1 MQIVKCLV
9 ICIITLRTFKTQASN
24 FFLSHYL
31 LVLFELSMNLCVT
44 LPLFNIYHTSF
55 YALEYSIKI
64 SSLICLHNLAA
75 AFLTEI

>member
-44 LPLFNIYHTSF
+44 LPLSNIYLTPV
-55 YALEYSIKI
+55 YAIEYSIAI
-64 SSLICLHNLAA
+64 SSFTCLHNLVA
-75 AFLTEI
+75 AFPAEL

>member
-44 LPLFNIYHTSF
+44 LPLSNIYLTLI
-55 YALEYSIKI
+55 YAFEYSNEI
-64 SSLICLHNLAA
+64 SSLTCLHNLAA
-75 AFLTEI
+75 SFHAEI